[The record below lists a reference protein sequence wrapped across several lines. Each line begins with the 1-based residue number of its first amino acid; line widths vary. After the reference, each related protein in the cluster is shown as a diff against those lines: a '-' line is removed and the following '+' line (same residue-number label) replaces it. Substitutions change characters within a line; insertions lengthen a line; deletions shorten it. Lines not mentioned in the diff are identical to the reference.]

1 MADIFDFYV
10 YDDRSI
16 KFQVPEPIMQE
27 DCNVTALRFH
37 IPYFLN
43 NIDMHNWAWWLVY
56 TNARKQKFSEPL
68 TLASDTDDPDSY
80 NTTIYN
86 VGYGMTLNSGNI
98 SFALEAI
105 KTDAGGNITGE
116 WHTRTYNLSVV
127 STLQGNQASFEGS
140 EFDII
145 SALVRDTRNKI
156 DVTNARMDEI
166 SESIPTGTNLI
177 NPEFLK
183 TGTVNGV
190 TISREND
197 AIVFNG
203 EASDSGFIG
212 LTRNLNL
219 EEGKQYTLKIYTE
232 SNKKIQYYLTF
243 SGENPAASPF
253 MDNLNF
259 PFTFTVPDGDIAQ
272 LNIGPIDDTVYFN
285 DEYRFSIMEGST
297 NPTYAEYT
305 GDTSAIDIVARK
317 AQAVIQNGAVTTAKL
332 AGGSVTEAKLASDSV
347 SSDKVQDGS
356 LTRKKFSS
364 ALENDVAFKDKYKVV
379 VVSSEQRAMCTALV
393 DNNGNA
399 ILFDLS
405 DETNG
410 GKVVSDLKQAG
421 VLNVVAV
428 VISHY
433 HHDHLGDYATIFGS
447 NGLSYDNV
455 QFFIPDAPVLSFTS
469 QAFVKIYEDFVA
481 WLESNNIVYGTPSE
495 NETVNI
501 NGVKLTFNN
510 VDTSYW
516 YNNYTPETFNYN
528 WTSMCTY
535 AEFASVSMQCMGDLY
550 TDGLDYFT
558 DVLNATRKA
567 TILNAVHHGL
577 TIYINSKFIESC
589 SPEVVINNYGTNN
602 SYLNER
608 NYATLIENYCNKTGI
623 PVFDTADNNT
633 FEILVSNGLLKYKDL
648 TPLIL
653 KNEIITYP
661 SYRDA
666 FVFDN
671 TGISVGQDMG
681 IKTLLKGMPVNS
693 AIKCRLGSAYQIYK
707 DLIGS
712 FGNYA
717 VFEVSK
723 IIGGSTNYLVNR
735 TNPNDFWF
743 EIKVTPFFEIVS
755 ETLNYFGYYDSIN
768 DTFHISKNK
777 TVPMVFARMNLTK
790 SSETDTT
797 YSLSNAS
804 GTYQIGDLIHLDIN
818 SFTVDRTGIYE
829 VTITGN
835 NVGTSDSITL
845 NGWKYN
851 IDNGESASFT
861 QPLSSG
867 TPYQFGSTNS
877 TSKRSMFATIKFL
890 GSNIKPLFP
899 E

>member
-1 MADIFDFYV
+1 MPFVHENVKVELFPGTPSPIVHLSENDVGDTLAFELIYKGQPVNVPNGSVVKFKGTKKNGLGFTVDSSNVSGNVVSFVVSEDMTSCSGVVEAEI
-10 YDDRSI
+10 SI
-16 KFQVPEPIMQE
+16 TLSNNKHGT
-27 DCNVTALRFH
+27 CNVVLIVEKNPHSDGTQDGSYPQIVSEMRELVEQIEGDAETAS
-37 IPYFLN
+37 N
-43 NIDMHNWAWWLVY
+43 AANIAV
-56 TNARKQKFSEPL
+56 AAK
-68 TLASDTDDPDSY
+68 
-80 NTTIYN
+80 
-86 VGYGMTLNSGNI
+86 NS
-98 SFALEAI
+98 ALEI
-105 KTDAGGNITGE
+105 
-116 WHTRTYNLSVV
+116 
-127 STLQGNQASFEGS
+127 QQ
-140 EFDII
+140 
-145 SALVRDTRNKI
+145 
-156 DVTNARMDEI
+156 DVH
-166 SESIPTGTNLI
+166 
-177 NPEFLK
+177 
-183 TGTVNGV
+183 
-190 TISREND
+190 
-197 AIVFNG
+197 
-203 EASDSGFIG
+203 
-212 LTRNLNL
+212 
-219 EEGKQYTLKIYTE
+219 QYT
-232 SNKKIQYYLTF
+232 
-243 SGENPAASPF
+243 AS
-253 MDNLNF
+253 
-259 PFTFTVPDGDIAQ
+259 V
-272 LNIGPIDDTVYFN
+272 IDDWLDN
-285 DEYRFSIMEGST
+285 HPE
-297 NPTYAEYT
+297 A
-305 GDTSAIDIVARK
+305 
-317 AQAVIQNGAVTTAKL
+317 TT
-332 AGGSVTEAKLASDSV
+332 T
-347 SSDKVQDGS
+347 VQDGS
-356 LTRKKFSS
+356 LTREKFSS
-364 ALENDVAFKDKYKVV
+364 ALKNDVAFKDKYKVV

-410 GKVVSDLKQAG
+410 VKVVSDLNDAG
-421 VLNVVAV
+421 VTNVVAV

-433 HHDHLGDYATIFGS
+433 HHDHLGDYATIFGA
-447 NGLSYDNV
+447 NGLTHDNV
-455 QFFIPDAPVLSFTS
+455 QFFIPDAPVQSHTS
-469 QAFVKIYEDFVA
+469 ADIVASYTAFIE
-481 WLESNNIVYGTPSE
+481 WLEAKSIVYRTPTE

-516 YNNYTPETFNYN
+516 YNNYPPETFNYN

-608 NYATLIENYCNKTGI
+608 NYSTLIENYCNKTGI
-623 PVFDTADNNT
+623 PVFDTADNDT

-671 TGISVGQDMG
+671 KGISVGQDMG

-693 AIKCRLGSAYQIYK
+693 AIKCRLGSVYQIYK
-707 DLIGS
+707 DLIGT
-712 FGNYA
+712 FGSYA
-717 VFEVSK
+717 VFDVSK

-804 GTYQIGDLIHLDIN
+804 GTYQIGDLIHLDTN

-835 NVGTSDSITL
+835 NVGARDSIPL

-867 TPYQFGSTNS
+867 TTYQFGSTNL
-877 TSKRSMFATIKFL
+877 TSKRTMFATIKFL